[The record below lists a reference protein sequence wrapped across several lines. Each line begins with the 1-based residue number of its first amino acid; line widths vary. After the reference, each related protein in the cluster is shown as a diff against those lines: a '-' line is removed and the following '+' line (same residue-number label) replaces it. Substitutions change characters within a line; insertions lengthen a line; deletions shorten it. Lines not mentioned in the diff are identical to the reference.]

1 MATDH
6 TATGKTQQGTTRHAL
21 AGLQC
26 EPLASYLAGLGLIRL
41 LGEQADPG
49 LTASWEPGG
58 LVIETAI
65 TDIPN
70 WLAEEYV
77 PTPVLSPWNGGSGF
91 GAKDVEPRRRLAAL
105 LADASP
111 RLAGFRAA
119 ADAAEAAVRR
129 ARASGWVSQ
138 DGKIADKQRLVQ
150 EFRNRCPDS
159 LLPWID
165 ACVVLTSAD
174 KAQFPPLLG
183 TGGNDGRL
191 DFSTNFH
198 EQLLAVLDSTGKGRA
213 RSAACA
219 RDLLAGHETERLA
232 SAPVGQFDPA
242 GAGGQGS
249 SPFGAAASL
258 VNPWAYVLMVEG
270 ALLFAAGVT
279 RRSQHDA
286 GRAAMPFTVAYSPD
300 GTASGAAGEG
310 TRGEVWVP
318 AWSAPC
324 TLAEISQ
331 LFGEARASWRGRPA
345 QRAVDFYAAT
355 RALGVARGIGEFVR
369 YGLQQRNGLAFVA
382 VPLDRVRVESRPQV
396 RLAERIEDWV
406 SPIRRTEASR
416 ALGTALRQ
424 FDAAHLRFAR
434 DCGVM
439 ALRDLLAALTSLE
452 MAVGRSGRTREQ
464 IGVRTPPAAGDFLA
478 FMASEHE
485 SAELR
490 IAVGI
495 ASCTTW
501 PGKQGSPGRS
511 MRQVLLPLDP
521 ADPTHRYG
529 RWRDT
534 PLVPGFGIRP
544 LRPVLADVLAWR
556 SRTAADEAGG
566 GARNSDKAGPG
577 GTDRTDGMDRTDRP
591 ARAGGA
597 VFRGVPTFR
606 LGIRV
611 PHADLHALA
620 GTSSQG
626 GSAIDEGELDLW
638 LRACLALG
646 WRGARHSWGPAEPA
660 LPVPALAL
668 LHPLAEGVAERGN
681 PDALPLALGPDWA
694 VRLAAGQVET
704 VHADA
709 ARRLRQAGWD
719 AVPTLTAPPGNGIPA
734 ADRISVGTSLAAA
747 LVPRCDGAQDLLK
760 SFAIKIKADPPAAA
774 GEPVTV
780 GR

>member
-1 MATDH
+1 MKAD
-6 TATGKTQQGTTRHAL
+6 TARQPAARHVL
-21 AGLQC
+21 AGLRP
-26 EPLASYLAGLGLIRL
+26 EPLASYLAGLGLIRV
-41 LGEQADPG
+41 LGDQADPG
-49 LTASWEPGG
+49 ATASWEPGG
-58 LVIETAI
+58 LVIETTIA
-65 TDIPN
+65 DISR
-70 WLAEEYV
+70 WLAEDYV

-91 GAKDVEPRRRLAAL
+91 GAKDVEPRRRLAQL

-129 ARASGWVSQ
+129 ARASGWISQ
-138 DGKIADKQRLVQ
+138 DGKVADKQRLVQ

-159 LLPWID
+159 LLAWID

-198 EQLLAVLDSTGKGRA
+198 EQLLAVLDGTAKGRA

-219 RDLLAGHETERLA
+219 RDLLTGSEAERLA

-249 SPFGAAASL
+249 SPFGAAGSL
-258 VNPWAYVLMVEG
+258 ANPWGYVLMVEG
-270 ALLFAAGVT
+270 ALLFAAGVA

-300 GTASGAAGEG
+300 GTASGAAGEES
-310 TRGEVWVP
+310 RGEVWAP
-318 AWSAPC
+318 AWSSPC

-331 LFGEARASWRGRPA
+331 LFSEARASWRGRPA

-355 RALGVARGIGEFVR
+355 RALGVARGIDEFVR

-382 VPLDRVRVESRPQV
+382 VPLDRVPVESRPQV
-396 RLAERIEDWV
+396 RLAARIEDWV
-406 SPIRRTEASR
+406 SPIRRAEASR

-452 MAVGRSGRTREQ
+452 MAVGRSGRAREQ
-464 IGVRTPPAAGDFLA
+464 FRVRTPPAAGDFLA
-478 FMASEHE
+478 FLAGEQE
-485 SAELR
+485 PAELR
-490 IAVGI
+490 LAVGI
-495 ASCTTW
+495 ASCATC
-501 PGKQGSPGRS
+501 PGKNGSPGRS
-511 MRQVLLPLDP
+511 MRQILLPLDP
-521 ADPTHRYG
+521 ADPAHRYG

-534 PLVPGFGIRP
+534 ALVPGFGLRP

-556 SRTAADEAGG
+556 SRTAADEASAGERHGDEAGTGG
-566 GARNSDKAGPG
+566 TSGPG
-577 GTDRTDGMDRTDRP
+577 GT
-591 ARAGGA
+591 A
-597 VFRGVPTFR
+597 FRGVPTFR
-606 LGIRV
+606 RGIPV
-611 PHADLHALA
+611 PHADLHAFAA
-620 GTSSQG
+620 GPASPG
-626 GSAIDEGELDLW
+626 GSLIDEGELDIW

-646 WRGARHSWGPAEPA
+646 WRGARHSWRRAEPA

-709 ARRLRQAGWD
+709 ARRLRQAGWN
-719 AVPTLTAPPGNGIPA
+719 AVPAPAVPPGNGVPA
-734 ADRISVGTSLAAA
+734 VGRIADGTSLAAA

-760 SFAIKIKADPPAAA
+760 NFAIKIKADPATPV
-774 GEPVTV
+774 GEPATA

>member
-1 MATDH
+1 MEAD
-6 TATGKTQQGTTRHAL
+6 TARQPAARHVL
-21 AGLQC
+21 AGLRP
-26 EPLASYLAGLGLIRL
+26 EPLASYLAGLGLIRV
-41 LGEQADPG
+41 LGDQADRG
-49 LTASWEPGG
+49 ATASWEPGG
-58 LVIETAI
+58 LVIETTIA
-65 TDIPN
+65 DIPR
-70 WLAEEYV
+70 WLAEDYV

-91 GAKDVEPRRRLAAL
+91 GAKDVEPRRRLAQL

-129 ARASGWVSQ
+129 ARASGWISQ
-138 DGKIADKQRLVQ
+138 DGKVADKQRLVQ

-165 ACVVLTSAD
+165 ACVVLTSAA

-219 RDLLAGHETERLA
+219 HDLLAGREAERLT

-249 SPFGAAASL
+249 SPFGAAGSL
-258 VNPWAYVLMVEG
+258 VNPWGYVLMVEG
-270 ALLFAAGVT
+270 ALLFAAGVA

-300 GTASGAAGEG
+300 GTASGAAGEES
-310 TRGEVWVP
+310 RGEVWAP
-318 AWSAPC
+318 AWSSPC

-355 RALGVARGIGEFVR
+355 RALGVARGIDEFVR

-382 VPLDRVRVESRPQV
+382 VPLDRVRVESRSQV
-396 RLAERIEDWV
+396 RLAARIEDWV
-406 SPIRRTEASR
+406 SLIPRAEASR
-416 ALGTALRQ
+416 ALGTALRR
-424 FDAAHLRFAR
+424 FEAAHLRFAR
-434 DCGVM
+434 DCGAI

-452 MAVGRSGRTREQ
+452 LAVGRSGRAREQ
-464 IGVRTPPAAGDFLA
+464 MRVRTPPAAGDFLA
-478 FMASEHE
+478 FMAGEQE

-490 IAVGI
+490 LAVGI
-495 ASCTTW
+495 ASCATW
-501 PGKQGSPGRS
+501 PGKNGSPGRS
-511 MRQVLLPLDP
+511 MRQILLPLDP
-521 ADPTHRYG
+521 ADPAHRYG

-544 LRPVLADVLAWR
+544 LRHVLADVLAWR
-556 SRTAADEAGG
+556 SRTAADEASA
-566 GARNSDKAGPG
+566 GARNGGKAGTGGPSGPG
-577 GTDRTDGMDRTDRP
+577 GTDRP
-591 ARAGGA
+591 AGTGGA
-597 VFRGVPTFR
+597 AFRGVPTFR
-606 LGIRV
+606 QGIHV

-620 GTSSQG
+620 AG
-626 GSAIDEGELDLW
+626 GAGPGSSAIDEGELDIW

-646 WRGARHSWGPAEPA
+646 WRGARHPWRRAEPV

-668 LHPLAEGVAERGN
+668 LHPLAAGLAERGN

-694 VRLAAGQVET
+694 VRLAAGQIEG

-709 ARRLRQAGWD
+709 ARRLRQAGWN
-719 AVPTLTAPPGNGIPA
+719 AVPAPAAPPGNGIPA
-734 ADRISVGTSLAAA
+734 ASRIADGTSLAAA

-760 SFAIKIKADPPAAA
+760 SFAIEIKADPATPV